1 MNFPYEDSFEV
12 RILEFFRFLAFAMA
26 SAASVHPSEYM
37 VTLRHLEKS
46 KGLSGS
52 VVDLIGVHLQL
63 YLRDNWKV
71 LEKDGLRYQFQTLAL
86 PSFQKTSWSLQGW
99 QVPRAPAGSVLISG
113 EVLEEDLALENPD
126 VVIKHP
132 LVTLQLYSPLPLASD
147 SEDSELRS
155 LDSAAHFPYLRG
167 GVLNRDDIQINF
179 ELGEEEDREEDPEVE
194 NQELEQRSI
203 RDLVE
208 TYDRISENS

>member
-1 MNFPYEDSFEV
+1 
-12 RILEFFRFLAFAMA
+12 
-26 SAASVHPSEYM
+26 
-37 VTLRHLEKS
+37 
-46 KGLSGS
+46 
-52 VVDLIGVHLQL
+52 
-63 YLRDNWKV
+63 
-71 LEKDGLRYQFQTLAL
+71 
-86 PSFQKTSWSLQGW
+86 
-99 QVPRAPAGSVLISG
+99 
-113 EVLEEDLALENPD
+113 VLEEDLALENPD